1 MTTLGEEEF
10 LNFLVGCWE
19 KSPTHKIKVGEKAR
33 QIKATSPDGKLFQ
46 VSSLAECLD
55 CYKWNS
61 QSYAENEQ
69 QLSSLSNA
77 LRSAVGNG
85 DEAELEAAFRGVYSW
100 GKVPLSNISG
110 AMLNKWYGSQQLT
123 KNLIDCLEIIET
135 GFDLERFDGTDL
147 FMNSGFTK
155 VVSLASDPKKPLI
168 IYDGRVGA
176 ALGHLAV
183 LAIKES
189 GKQNLHPN
197 LLFPWGAARMPG
209 VNRNP
214 SNGSVKFPNLFSG
227 SAKSKHF
234 RHAKAMHIAS
244 KIINNAASKLPVS
257 SRQLE
262 ASLFM
267 WGYAVS

>member
-77 LRSAVGNG
+77 LRSAVDS
-85 DEAELEAAFRGVYSW
+85 DEAELEGRGVYSW

-110 AMLNKWYGSQQLT
+110 AMLNKWHGSQPKTSSIAWKL
-123 KNLIDCLEIIET
+123 LD
-135 GFDLERFDGTDL
+135 GF
-147 FMNSGFTK
+147 
-155 VVSLASDPKKPLI
+155 
-168 IYDGRVGA
+168 
-176 ALGHLAV
+176 
-183 LAIKES
+183 
-189 GKQNLHPN
+189 
-197 LLFPWGAARMPG
+197 
-209 VNRNP
+209 
-214 SNGSVKFPNLFSG
+214 
-227 SAKSKHF
+227 
-234 RHAKAMHIAS
+234 
-244 KIINNAASKLPVS
+244 
-257 SRQLE
+257 
-262 ASLFM
+262 
-267 WGYAVS
+267 